1 MWKWCFDPCF
11 PPLSVGRALLLR
23 LRCEFQL
30 VWRRSGAV
38 MQVQHLLFFCYYLG
52 SALHTGVRAVVAFL
66 VHRMG
71 RDETHAII
79 LPHPPHHLPLCPP
92 QVASPDLHPAR
103 LHPVPSISHL
113 PHAWSLVPTWGFVA
127 SSCCQMCHSAWVQG
141 SSSSHWCAPH
151 WCVYACSLSSEGSG
165 V

>member
-1 MWKWCFDPCF
+1 MENAVWRQDTLLGACLWKWCFDPCF
-11 PPLSVGRALLLR
+11 PLLSVGRALPLW

-30 VWRRSGAV
+30 VWCRSGAV

-79 LPHPPHHLPLCPP
+79 LPHPPHHPPLCPP
-92 QVASPDLHPAR
+92 QLGSPDLQPEH

-113 PHAWSLVPTWGFVA
+113 SSRLVPTWGFVA
-127 SSCCQMCHSAWVQG
+127 SSCCQMCHSSWVQG
-141 SSSSHWCAPH
+141 NSSS
-151 WCVYACSLSSEGSG
+151 L
-165 V
+165 